1 MQADSHETPEAQE
14 ELTIT
19 PGPGI
24 FYWRKVVPNSVTIL
38 ATVVG
43 LSAFRLG
50 LDGNYQLG
58 VLAILG
64 AGILDGLDGPIA
76 RALHGLSSDANIF
89 GLIFFKGT
97 SRFGAELDSLSD
109 YVNFGVSP
117 ALLLYWL
124 GNLFSLYSL
133 YGL

>member
-1 MQADSHETPEAQE
+1 MDSIPSEVFDGSYPLTTSNNMQADSHEAPEAQE

-58 VLAILG
+58 VLSILG

-76 RALHGLSSDANIF
+76 RALHGTTRY
-89 GLIFFKGT
+89 LIFT
-97 SRFGAELDSLSD
+97 DL
-109 YVNFGVSP
+109 
-117 ALLLYWL
+117 
-124 GNLFSLYSL
+124 
-133 YGL
+133 

>member
-1 MQADSHETPEAQE
+1 MSEIDTKVLDEIDPSVVTANNMQDDKHGSPDVPSEV
-14 ELTIT
+14 TIS

-24 FYWRKVVPNSVTIL
+24 FYWRKVLPNSVTLL

-64 AGILDGLDGPIA
+64 AGLLDGLDGPIA
-76 RALHGLSSDANIF
+76 RALHGI
-89 GLIFFKGT
+89 
-97 SRFGAELDSLSD
+97 
-109 YVNFGVSP
+109 V
-117 ALLLYWL
+117 
-124 GNLFSLYSL
+124 FS
-133 YGL
+133 